1 MEMNGNHP
9 AKANRILIV
18 DDERAV
24 HKLLSA
30 YFRRH
35 NYAVDSCLD
44 SRDVIEKIEEFDPDL
59 ILLDLMMPEL
69 DGISAARRIRNLK
82 RASYLPIIMLTAR
95 KEIRDIVNALEA
107 GADDYI
113 SKPFDFE
120 ELMARIRTTL
130 RVKRLQDRLMSKS
143 TELNEANQQ
152 IGRLNNI
159 LVKTNKQLQKKL
171 YDFHNIFE
179 LSYKVMGQLEFQEL
193 VRQSLIN
200 ILGIFATRSAMLLM
214 VTKENN
220 DNFKIVDSRGFREL
234 KAEEFTISRHGNLV
248 HYLDLVKKPFQVR
261 NVPLEFQ
268 EILPA
273 LKKLEIEVVSPLFR
287 ADEIV
292 GLLCLGANFRDEQY
306 SEDNLETLGLLT
318 NMLGVA
324 LHNSQLYE
332 HIRAL
337 SYTDG
342 MTGLHN
348 YRFFRM
354 RIKEEIARAR
364 RENSLIS
371 LLIMDVDHFKN
382 YNDTLGHPAGD
393 DVLRQVSDILRS
405 SVRDN
410 DIVARY
416 GGEEFAVILP
426 GADKVGSYALAERI
440 RQKVEEADF
449 YKEEIQPLGGVTI
462 SIGTGTFPDDALT
475 EDDLIVNTDQALY
488 DAKKNGRNLV
498 MEAQNLAAKQ

>member
-1 MEMNGNHP
+1 MEINGNQP
-9 AKANRILIV
+9 ARANRILIV
-18 DDERAV
+18 DDERSV
-24 HKLLSA
+24 HKLLSV

-35 NYAVDSCLD
+35 NFAVDSCLD
-44 SRDVIEKIEEFDPDL
+44 SREVIDKIREFEPDL

-82 RASYLPIIMLTAR
+82 LESYLPIIMLTAR

-107 GADDYI
+107 GADDYV

-120 ELMARIRTTL
+120 ELMARVRTTL
-130 RVKRLQDRLMSKS
+130 RVKRLQDRLMHKS

-179 LSYKVMGQLEFQEL
+179 LSYKVMGQLEFNEL

-200 ILGIFATRSAMLLM
+200 VLGIFATRSAMLLM
-214 VTKENN
+214 ISKDNN
-220 DNFKIVDSRGFREL
+220 DTFEIVDSRGFREL
-234 KAEEFTISRHGNLV
+234 QDQEFTISRHGNLV

-261 NVPLEFQ
+261 DVSKEFE
-268 EILPA
+268 EILPV
-273 LKKLEIEVVSPLFR
+273 LKKLDIEVVAPMFR
-287 ADEIV
+287 NDEIA
-292 GLLCLGANFRDEQY
+292 GLLCLGANFRDEEY

-318 NMLGVA
+318 NMMGVA
-324 LHNSQLYE
+324 LHNSQLYG

-393 DVLRQVSDILRS
+393 EVLRQVSEILKS

-416 GGEEFAVILP
+416 GGEEFAIILP
-426 GADKVGSYALAERI
+426 GADKIGSYALAERI
-440 RQKVEEADF
+440 RQKVEEANF
-449 YKEEIQPLGGVTI
+449 HREEIQPLGGVTI
-462 SIGTGTFPDDALT
+462 SIGSGTFPDDAMT

-488 DAKKNGRNLV
+488 EAKNGGRNRV
-498 MEAQNLAAKQ
+498 VEAQNLAANK

>member
-1 MEMNGNHP
+1 MEMNGNQP

-44 SRDVIEKIEEFDPDL
+44 SREVITKIEEFEPDVV
-59 ILLDLMMPEL
+59 LLDLMMPEL

-82 RASYLPIIMLTAR
+82 RDSYLPIIMLTAR
-95 KEIRDIVNALEA
+95 KDIRDIVNALEA

-113 SKPFDFE
+113 NKPFDFE

-130 RVKRLQDRLMSKS
+130 RVKRLQDRLMHKS
-143 TELNEANQQ
+143 TELNEANHQ

-159 LVKTNKQLQKKL
+159 LVNTNKQLQKKL

-214 VTKENN
+214 ASKENN
-220 DNFKIVDSRGFREL
+220 DTFKIVDSRGFREL
-234 KAEEFTISRHGNLV
+234 KAEEFAISRHGNLV

-261 NVPLEFQ
+261 DVSREFE
-268 EILPA
+268 EILPT
-273 LKKLEIEVVSPLFR
+273 LKRLEIEVVSPLFR
-287 ADEIV
+287 GEDIV
-292 GLLCLGANFRDEQY
+292 GLLCLGPNFRDEEY

-393 DVLRQVSDILRS
+393 EVLRQVSEILRH

-440 RQKVEEADF
+440 RQKVEEAVF
-449 YKEEIQPLGGVTI
+449 HGEEIQPLGGVTI

-488 DAKKNGRNLV
+488 DAKKSGRNRV